1 MSSSLADVLKIS
13 ILGNESIH
21 CGFHLLPYIFETI
34 TSTLPSSTYV
44 LITDTNLSSLYL
56 DDLKKAYNEAAQK
69 NGLAEGKSRFLVYE
83 VAPGERA
90 KSRKVKEGIEDW
102 MLDQKC
108 TRDTVVLAFGGG
120 VIGDLTGFVAAT
132 FMRGVKFVQI
142 PTTLLAMVDSAV
154 GGKTAIDTH
163 HGKNLIGAFWQPS
176 YIFVDLSFLT
186 TLPTR
191 EVSNGMAEVVKTAA
205 IWKDD
210 DFALLESNSAEISLA
225 ASTKPSTSTT
235 AGRFASD
242 RSQEQALLLRV
253 VSGSIYVKAHI
264 VTIDERE
271 TGLRN
276 LVNFGHTIGHAIEAV
291 LTPAMLHG
299 ECVSVGIILEAEVAR
314 QLGVLSQV
322 AVGRLTRCLQAYGLP
337 ISLSDRRITALPAS
351 SQLSVDRLLDI
362 MKIDKKNSGP
372 AKKIV
377 LLSRIGK
384 TYEEKAS
391 VVADDVIRKVLCEA
405 ATVISGT
412 PSKSPITMATPG
424 SKSISNRALVLAA
437 LGKGTCRVR
446 NLLHS
451 DDTAVMMNALVELKG
466 AVFSWEDGGDTIVVE
481 GGGGTLS
488 APAKGKELYL
498 GNAGTASRFLTT
510 VCAMVSSAA
519 STEKSTIITGNA
531 RMKQRPIGPLV
542 DALTANGAKVKY
554 LESAGCLPLDIETDG
569 FKGGHIKLAASV
581 SSQYVSSILLC
592 APYAAEQVTLE
603 LTGGQVISQP
613 YIDMTTSMMSQFGI
627 NVQRQSDADG
637 KLLDVYVIPKG
648 VYTNPTQYSVES
660 DASSATYPLA
670 IAAITGT
677 TCTIS
682 NIGSSSLQ
690 GDARFAKEVLEPMG
704 CIVEQ
709 TPTSTKVTGPP
720 VGQLRALGNVDMEP
734 MTDAFLTASVLAA
747 VAAAPALPERQ
758 VEGLPATASR
768 IYGIANQR
776 VKECNRIKA
785 MRDQL
790 AKFGVETDEFDDGI
804 IVIGQS
810 HSSLT
815 RGASIHCYD
824 DHRVAMAFSVL
835 ACIIEKT
842 IIEEKR
848 CVEKTWPNFWDDLQ
862 NKIGINVEGVELET
876 HKQAS
881 TSGKAVSPSDHSQAE
896 HPIFLI
902 GMRGAGKTYIGR
914 LAADILGGEF
924 TDADDVFAQETK
936 LSVSDFVAANS
947 WEAFRKT
954 ETEILGRFVQEKKG
968 NHVIALGGGIVETEV
983 ARQLLSAHTKKGGLV
998 VHVTRALE
1006 DIDGFLSSI
1015 GNTAARPSW
1024 GESFA
1029 DVFKRREPWYAQS
1042 SSHEFYNVLEPVG
1055 TQTKAEH
1062 EQAMRS
1068 ECERFFKFIT
1078 GRASNRPRLSSET
1091 PTSFLSLT
1099 FPDITPALPN
1109 IDELTEGADAVE
1121 LRVDLLNP
1129 AGTAPTTPGLPPASF
1144 VAKQL
1149 SSLRLATTLPI
1160 VFSVRSKD
1168 QGGMAPSNQ
1177 PEAYQSMVE
1186 LGIRSACEYVDLE
1199 VGWPTKVLESV
1210 SKAKGN
1216 SHIIASWHDWT
1227 GKMEWDGQQVRSKYA
1242 LCAKYGDVTKIVG
1255 TAKTLLDNSKLSL
1268 FVEEVLAQPGAKPLL
1283 AINMGAA
1290 GQLSRAL
1297 NPILTPVTHAA
1308 LPSRAAPGQL
1318 TVREVLQVRSLI
1330 GLLPAKKFFLFGSP
1344 ITHSASPT
1352 LHNTGFNTLGL
1363 PHIYSLHERA
1373 KVDQS
1378 VLDIIRS
1385 PDFGGASV
1393 TIPLKLDIIPHLDS
1407 VSEDVKI
1414 IGAVNTI
1421 VPQSNGKL
1429 HGENTDWQAI
1439 LQAAKSNLALAP
1451 GAASSKPSALVI
1463 GAGGTCRAAIYAM
1476 YKLGIQTIYLFNRTS
1491 SNAEKVKESF
1501 PANYGIQVVD
1511 SFDAVP
1517 TAPSVVISTVPG
1529 DSLTTTSGSGEG
1541 IYLDPQH
1548 KIFSAPNGVAI
1559 DLAYKPHQTALVQIA
1574 DEKQGWT
1581 AVPGVEILIL
1591 QGLVQFKLWTGRTAP
1606 QGKIRKAVLNKY
1618 FGTS

>member
-1 MSSSLADVLKIS
+1 MSSSSADVLKIS
-13 ILGNESIH
+13 ILGSESIH
-21 CGFHLLPYIFETI
+21 VGFHLFPYIFETI
-34 TSTLPSSTYV
+34 TTTLPSSSYV
-44 LITDTNLSSLYL
+44 LITDTNLSALYL
-56 DDLKKAYNEAAQK
+56 NDLKAAFDQASAKAGSKA
-69 NGLAEGKSRFLVYE
+69 RFLVYE
-83 VAPGERA
+83 VAPGEGA

-142 PTTLLAMVDSAV
+142 PTTLLAMVDSSV

-176 YIFVDLSFLT
+176 YIFVDLAFLT
-186 TLPTR
+186 TLPPR

-210 DFALLESNSAEISLA
+210 DFALLESRSAEISLA
-225 ASTKPSTSTT
+225 ASTRPSTSTT

-242 RSQEQALLLRV
+242 RSHAQSLLLQV

-314 QLGVLSQV
+314 QLGILSQV

-337 ISLSDRRITALPAS
+337 ISLSDRRITSLPAS

-362 MKIDKKNSGP
+362 MRIDKKNSGP

-391 VVADDVIRKVLCEA
+391 VVADPIIRKVLCEA
-405 ATVISGT
+405 ATVIAGT
-412 PSKSPITMATPG
+412 PTKSPITMATPG

-510 VCAMVSSAA
+510 VCAMVSGAA
-519 STEKSTIITGNA
+519 SVEKSTIITGNA

-542 DALTANGAKVKY
+542 DALIANGAQVKY
-554 LESAGCLPLDIETDG
+554 VETVGCLPLQIDTDG
-569 FKGGHIKLAASV
+569 FRGGHIKLAASV

-592 APYAAEQVTLE
+592 APYAAEEVTLE

-613 YIDMTTSMMSQFGI
+613 YIDMTTAMMAEFGI
-627 NVQRQSDADG
+627 TVQRQKDSEG
-637 KLLDVYVIPKG
+637 KFLDVYVIPKG
-648 VYTNPTQYSVES
+648 QYINPENYSVES

-704 CIVEQ
+704 CTVEQ
-709 TPTSTKVTGPP
+709 TATSTKVTGPP

-747 VAAAPALPERQ
+747 VASLPALPIRQ
-758 VEGLPATASR
+758 VEGLPANGSR

-790 AKFGVETDEFDDGI
+790 AKFGVETDEFEDGI
-804 IVIGQS
+804 IVFGKPE
-810 HSSLT
+810 SSLT

-835 ACIIEKT
+835 ACVIDKT

-862 NKIGINVEGVELET
+862 NKIGIAVDGVELDT
-876 HKQAS
+876 HNQAS
-881 TSGKAVSPSDHSQAE
+881 TSGKSAVSADQSQSDR
-896 HPIFLI
+896 PIFLI

-914 LAADILGGEF
+914 MAADILGGEF
-924 TDADDVFAQETK
+924 TDADDTFAEETK
-936 LSVSDFVAANS
+936 SSVSDFVAANG

-954 ETEILGRFVQEKKG
+954 ETEILGRYVQEKKG
-968 NHVIALGGGIVETEV
+968 NHVIALGGGVVETPV
-983 ARQLLSAHTKKGGLV
+983 ARQILAAHVAKGGHV
-998 VHVTRALE
+998 VHVTREVEA
-1006 DIDGFLSSI
+1006 IDGYLTSI
-1015 GNTAARPSW
+1015 GSTAARPNW
-1024 GESFA
+1024 NESFA
-1029 DVFKRREPWYAQS
+1029 DVYKRREPWYAEC
-1042 SSHEFYNVLEPVG
+1042 SSHEFFNVLEAIGSQSVD
-1055 TQTKAEH
+1055 EH
-1062 EQAMRS
+1062 HQAMRA

-1078 GRASNRPRLSSET
+1078 GQITNRPRLGSNN

-1099 FPDITPALPN
+1099 FPDLHPALPY
-1109 IDELTEGADAVE
+1109 ISELTEGADAVE
-1121 LRVDLLNP
+1121 LRVDLLSP
-1129 AGTAPTTPGLPPASF
+1129 SGVAPTSPTLAPESY

-1149 SSLRLATTLPI
+1149 SSLRLATNLPI
-1160 VFSVRSKD
+1160 VFSVRSKE
-1168 QGGMAPSNQ
+1168 QGGMASSDN
-1177 PEAYQSMVE
+1177 PEAYEAMVR
-1186 LGIRSACEYVDLE
+1186 LGLRSACEYVDLE
-1199 VGWPTKVLESV
+1199 VAWPSSILEGICK
-1210 SKAKGN
+1210 SKRE

-1227 GKMEWDGQQVRSKYA
+1227 GDMAWDGPEVKAKHA

-1255 TAKTLLDNSKLSL
+1255 TAKTAFDNSKLSY
-1268 FVEEVLAQPGAKPLL
+1268 FVADVLSQPDAKPIL

-1290 GQLSRAL
+1290 GQLSRVM
-1297 NPILTPVTHAA
+1297 NPVLTPITHAA

-1318 TVREVLQVRSLI
+1318 TAREVNTARSLI
-1330 GLLPAKKFFLFGSP
+1330 GLLPKRRFYLFGSP
-1344 ITHSASPT
+1344 IAHSVSPT
-1352 LHNTGFNTLGL
+1352 LHNTGFTALGL
-1363 PHIYSLHERA
+1363 PHLYDLHESA
-1373 KVDQS
+1373 QVDQG

-1393 TIPLKLDIIPHLDS
+1393 TIPLKLDVIPHLDT

-1414 IGAVNTI
+1414 IGAVNTV
-1421 VPQSNGKL
+1421 VPLADGKL
-1429 HGENTDWQAI
+1429 HGENTDWVAI
-1439 LQAAKSNLALAP
+1439 HSAAKKNLLVDP
-1451 GAASSKPSALVI
+1451 STTSALVI
-1463 GAGGTCRAAIYAM
+1463 GAGGTCRAAIYAVH
-1476 YKLGIQTIYLFNRTS
+1476 KLGVKTIYLFNRTTE
-1491 SNAEKVKESF
+1491 NAEKVKASF
-1501 PANYGIQVVD
+1501 PTEYNVVVID
-1511 SFDAVP
+1511 SLSSASFSTTGP
-1517 TAPSVVISTVPG
+1517 PPSVVISTVPG
-1529 DSLTTTSGSGEG
+1529 DSLTLSPSSTEG
-1541 IYLDPQH
+1541 IYLDPEAVLGT
-1548 KIFSAPNGVAI
+1548 KNGVAI
-1559 DLAYKPHQTALVQIA
+1559 DLAYKPYETALIKLA
-1574 DEKQGWT
+1574 SEKGWK
-1581 AVPGVEILIL
+1581 AVPGVEILVL
-1591 QGLVQFKLWTGRTAP
+1591 QGCEQFRLWTGKRAP
-1606 QGKIRKAVLNKY
+1606 EAKIRKGVMDKY
-1618 FGTS
+1618 LA